1 MERREW
7 HELCNRGHLPVF
19 RNIRAP
25 RGRGGAV
32 GGSVVSRVKAEGK
45 SFPPRP
51 RAAPGQAD
59 SRVCTPCTGG
69 QIAGAAGSQAG
80 LSRTGGADPGR
91 PGGTHRSGGTNAR
104 VCDER
109 EPAPPL
115 PSHAPDCPDTPV
127 AQLITLLHSVGSP
140 AVTPGGSFHLT
151 MALGYGGTSVPR
163 GPQTCPHA
171 RPTAPP
177 FTPSLSGTAARC
189 TDRRCSSSDVLQV
202 QAAQLLLVL
211 PTRSPLSL
219 RCGCGAGTTLPRPA
233 SLFFLTATGRRP
245 PRRHRH
251 LPASLVPQQNCSGL
265 PNESHIT
272 DANQGLMPP
281 CKSLWNLGW
290 TLAAAVICCVLFP
303 RTSQLAPLPS

>member
-1 MERREW
+1 M
-7 HELCNRGHLPVF
+7 
-19 RNIRAP
+19 
-25 RGRGGAV
+25 
-32 GGSVVSRVKAEGK
+32 
-45 SFPPRP
+45 
-51 RAAPGQAD
+51 
-59 SRVCTPCTGG
+59 
-69 QIAGAAGSQAG
+69 
-80 LSRTGGADPGR
+80 
-91 PGGTHRSGGTNAR
+91 
-104 VCDER
+104 
-109 EPAPPL
+109 PPL

-189 TDRRCSSSDVLQV
+189 TDRRCSSSDAYSRSRLLSSSSSSPP
-202 QAAQLLLVL
+202 AAPFPCAVAAGRE
-211 PTRSPLSL
+211 PPSL
-219 RCGCGAGTTLPRPA
+219 APP

-251 LPASLVPQQNCSGL
+251 LPASLVPQQNCSVL

>member
-1 MERREW
+1 MRTGRS
-7 HELCNRGHLPVF
+7 
-19 RNIRAP
+19 RAP
-25 RGRGGAV
+25 AWLRGRKRGEWNEGSGTNCATEATCQFSETFGLHGG
-32 GGSVVSRVKAEGK
+32 GGLLGARLFLGSRQKGK
-45 SFPPRP
+45 SFPLRP

-189 TDRRCSSSDVLQV
+189 TDRRCSSSDGLQV

-219 RCGCGAGTTLPRPA
+219 RCGCGAGTTLPRPPIA
-233 SLFFLTATGRRP
+233 VLPHSHGATPTQAAPAP
-245 PRRHRH
+245 PRLPGPATELLSAAQRVTHHRCK
-251 LPASLVPQQNCSGL
+251 PGP
-265 PNESHIT
+265 
-272 DANQGLMPP
+272 DAAM
-281 CKSLWNLGW
+281 
-290 TLAAAVICCVLFP
+290 
-303 RTSQLAPLPS
+303 

>member
-25 RGRGGAV
+25 RGGGGAV

-91 PGGTHRSGGTNAR
+91 PGGTHRSGGTNVR

-163 GPQTCPHA
+163 GLQTCPHA

-189 TDRRCSSSDVLQV
+189 TDRRCSSSDAYSRSRLLSSSSSSPP
-202 QAAQLLLVL
+202 AAPFPCAVAAGREPPSLAPHRCSSSQPRGDAHPGGTGTSPPPWSRDRTAQCC
-211 PTRSPLSL
+211 PT
-219 RCGCGAGTTLPRPA
+219 
-233 SLFFLTATGRRP
+233 
-245 PRRHRH
+245 
-251 LPASLVPQQNCSGL
+251 
-265 PNESHIT
+265 SH
-272 DANQGLMPP
+272 
-281 CKSLWNLGW
+281 
-290 TLAAAVICCVLFP
+290 
-303 RTSQLAPLPS
+303 TSQMQTRA

>member
-1 MERREW
+1 MRTGRS
-7 HELCNRGHLPVF
+7 
-19 RNIRAP
+19 RAP
-25 RGRGGAV
+25 AWLRGRKRGEWNEGSGTNCATEATCQFSETFGLHGGWGTV

-109 EPAPPL
+109 EPVSSLSAPPL

-189 TDRRCSSSDVLQV
+189 TDRRCSSSDAYSRSRLLSSSSSSPP
-202 QAAQLLLVL
+202 AAPFPCAVAAGREPPSLAPHRCSSSQPRGDAHPGGTGTSPPPWSRDRTAQCC
-211 PTRSPLSL
+211 PT
-219 RCGCGAGTTLPRPA
+219 
-233 SLFFLTATGRRP
+233 
-245 PRRHRH
+245 
-251 LPASLVPQQNCSGL
+251 
-265 PNESHIT
+265 SH
-272 DANQGLMPP
+272 
-281 CKSLWNLGW
+281 
-290 TLAAAVICCVLFP
+290 
-303 RTSQLAPLPS
+303 TSQMQTRA

>member
-1 MERREW
+1 MF
-7 HELCNRGHLPVF
+7 L
-19 RNIRAP
+19 
-25 RGRGGAV
+25 
-32 GGSVVSRVKAEGK
+32 GSRQKGK

-104 VCDER
+104 VCDKR

-115 PSHAPDCPDTPV
+115 PGHAPDCPDTPV
-127 AQLITLLHSVGSP
+127 AQLITLLHSMGSP

-163 GPQTCPHA
+163 GPQTCPHT

-189 TDRRCSSSDVLQV
+189 TDRRCSSSDAYSRSRLLSSSSSSPP
-202 QAAQLLLVL
+202 AA
-211 PTRSPLSL
+211 PFPR
-219 RCGCGAGTTLPRPA
+219 GAGTTLPGPPITVLPH
-233 SLFFLTATGRRP
+233 SHGATP
-245 PRRHRH
+245 TQAAPH
-251 LPASLVPQQNCSGL
+251 LPASLVPRQNCSVL

-272 DANQGLMPP
+272 DANQGLMPS